1 MLKCNM
7 NFQKS
12 LELSNK
18 KKLQQ
23 EAKTSS
29 IDQLFRN
36 K

>member
-23 EAKTSS
+23 EAKNT
-29 IDQLFRN
+29 LY
-36 K
+36 